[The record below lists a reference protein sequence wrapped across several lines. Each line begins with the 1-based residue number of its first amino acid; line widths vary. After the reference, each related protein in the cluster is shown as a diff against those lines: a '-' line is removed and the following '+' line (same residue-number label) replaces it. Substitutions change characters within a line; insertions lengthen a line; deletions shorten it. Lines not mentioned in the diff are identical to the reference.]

1 MIKKRKKKFPLN
13 INSILTL
20 LHKKVLQ
27 ITTIITRQNIHHR
40 QTHYILYDVKHVLFD
55 TTIHIHIY
63 MYMYISTFIF
73 RFYFLFLPPFFYS
86 SLFFFFF
93 QLFTR
98 TMCRHGGKIRRHSSA
113 TLTLHLLYISAQT
126 R

>member
-1 MIKKRKKKFPLN
+1 MIKKKKFPLN

-20 LHKKVLQ
+20 FYKNVLQ
-27 ITTIITRQNIHHR
+27 ITTIITRQNILS
-40 QTHYILYDVKHVLFD
+40 TDAYVLYDVKHVLFD
-55 TTIHIHIY
+55 TTIHIHT
-63 MYMYISTFIF
+63 YISTFTF
-73 RFYFLFLPPFFYS
+73 CFYFLFPPSPFFIPLS
-86 SLFFFFF
+86 SFFS

-98 TMCRHGGKIRRHSSA
+98 TTCRHGGKIRRHSSA